1 MDGRE
6 DVVREHTFGEQDRV
20 FEVVTIPGHE
30 ADEDIA
36 SEGELTLVGGGAVG
50 DDFAQLDLVTAADQR
65 TLIEARGGVGLEE
78 LAEVVDVDTLGRLA
92 LELLVLKLGG
102 GDFAVLRDDDTA
114 GVGGGDDAGA
124 FGDDDRLRVDGDAT
138 FEAGAHERG
147 FGHDEGHALAL
158 HVGTHERAVRVVMLQ
173 ERDEGGGDGDDLLRR
188 DVHVIDVFRIHFE
201 DVVAETDGHLALEA
215 GGVVEFGVGLSDL
228 EFFFLVRGHEF
239 DLAGDL
245 ATHDLTVRSFDEA
258 ELVDTRVGGER
269 VDEADVRTFR
279 GLDRADTAVVGRMDV
294 ADFEASAVAVEASG
308 PEGGETTLV
317 RQLGERVD
325 LVHQLGQLATRE
337 ELADR
342 IAEGLRVDELLRG
355 DRVDALVVLVDA
367 GLDRLDDVL
376 EAGAALVG
384 EELADVAHA
393 AGTKVI
399 DVIDRTVSGAQLA
412 KELGGFDD
420 VLRGDRAGIKR
431 DVEAQLLVELVAADA
446 TEVVTERILEEALH
460 VGAGALDVDR
470 LAGAE
475 LAEDFLEGFFLVTDG
490 ADVLTERED
499 DGAVVEGGVED
510 AELLL
515 RELLVDFL
523 ERLTGELVVLLGDD
537 LTGLDVDNRVG
548 VDELGKFF
556 WIELE
561 GGLGGQLA
569 MLVEEGQD
577 VLVVLI
583 TEGAEKG
590 RDEELTTAAAA
601 VEVDPEKVVLVELDF
616 DPGAAVRNDTEGVE
630 HLAARV
636 GGLFEADARGAVKL
650 GDDDALGAVDDEGAA
665 VGDHRDFAHQDFFV
679 LEGALLTEAELE
691 HHRDRVGRAF
701 ADALEFGLLGQHQA
715 VLEVLETEVAVVAL
729 HRESFAED
737 GVQADVLAG
746 GRGLVQLQEIIER
759 EDLVLDQVGR
769 RDDFA

>member
-6 DVVREHTFGEQDRV
+6 DVVREHAFGEQDRV
-20 FEVVTIPGHE
+20 FEVVAVPRHE
-30 ADEDIA
+30 ADEDVT

-50 DDFAQLDLVTAADQR
+50 DDVPLLDLVAAADQR
-65 TLIEARGGVGLEE
+65 TLVEARGGVGLEE
-78 LAEVVDVDTLGRLA
+78 LAEIVDVDALGRLA
-92 LELLVLKLGG
+92 LELLVLELGG
-102 GDFAVLRDDDTA
+102 GDFAVFRDDDTA

-124 FGDDDRLRVDGDAT
+124 FGDDDGLRVDRDAT

-173 ERDEGGGDGDDLLRR
+173 EGDEGGGDGDDLLRR
-188 DVHVIDVFRIHFE
+188 DVHVVDVFRVDFE
-201 DVVAETDGHLALEA
+201 DIVAIADGDLALEA
-215 GGVVEFGVGLSDL
+215 GGVVELGVGLGDL
-228 EFFFLVRGHEF
+228 EFFFLVRGHEL

-245 ATHDLTVRSFDEA
+245 AAHDLTVRGFDEA
-258 ELVDTRVGGER
+258 ELVDASVGGKR

-279 GLDRADTAVVGRMDV
+279 GLDRADAAVVGRMDV
-294 ADFEASAVAVEASG
+294 ADFEAGAVTVEASG

-317 RQLGERVD
+317 RQLGQRVD
-325 LVHQLGQLATRE
+325 LVHQLGQLAAGE

-355 DRVDALVVLVDA
+355 DRVDALVVFVDA

-384 EELADVAHA
+384 EELADIAHA
-393 AGTKVI
+393 TGTEVI
-399 DVIDRTVSGAQLA
+399 DVVDRAVAGAQLA
-412 KELGGFDD
+412 EQLGGFDD
-420 VLRGDRAGIKR
+420 VLRGDRTGVER
-431 DVEAQLLVELVAADA
+431 DVEAELLVELVAADA

-460 VGAGALDVDR
+460 VGAGALDVDG

-475 LAEDFLEGFFLVTDG
+475 LAEDLLEGFFLVTDG

-499 DGAVVEGGVED
+499 DGTVVEGGVED

-515 RELLVDFL
+515 RELLVDLL
-523 ERLTGELVVLLGDD
+523 EGLAGELVVLLGDD
-537 LTGLDVDNRVG
+537 LAGLDVDDRVG
-548 VDELGKFF
+548 VDELGEFF
-556 WIELE
+556 RVEFE
-561 GGLGGQLA
+561 GGLGRQFTV
-569 MLVEEGQD
+569 LVEEGQD
-577 VLVVLI
+577 VLVVLV
-583 TEGAEKG
+583 TEGAEEG
-590 RDEELTTAAAA
+590 RDEELAAPAAA
-601 VEVDPEKVVLVELDF
+601 VEVDPEEVVLVELDF
-616 DPGAAVRNDTEGVE
+616 DPGAAVRDDAESVE

-636 GGLFEADARGAVKL
+636 GGLFEADARGAVEL

-665 VGDHRDFAHQDFFV
+665 VGDHRDLAHQDLFV

-729 HRESFAED
+729 HREGLAED
-737 GVQADVLAG
+737 RVQADVLAG
-746 GRGLVQLQEIIER
+746 GRGFVQLQEIVER